1 MLIIFFLVESGSACP
16 LTALLVK
23 INIKIAAN
31 ANHHFQGVGLSIVAN
46 NINGQGQFFQV
57 IYV

>member
-23 INIKIAAN
+23 LNIKIAAN
-31 ANHHFQGVGLSIVAN
+31 ASQHFQGVWFNIVAN
-46 NINGQGQFFQV
+46 NIND
-57 IYV
+57 